1 MNKFAAFLLGLAVG
15 VGGSAFFVKK
25 WLIPDLKEE
34 IENEMYRDREDD
46 LATSND
52 IRASYDDVSE
62 ANEQEF
68 ISNSVNKPDV
78 KVETFNDVQAV
89 KVDYS
94 RYSKSYS
101 EDTKREM
108 DEETANMET
117 TEIGGTDPYVID
129 ANSYDEYSNYK
140 SHSFELYS
148 DGVVIDSETEEILD
162 ADPEQVFGST
172 AMDILRNGEEPTV
185 FVRDDSKKSDYC
197 IERIDFPF
205 DGNI

>member
-1 MNKFAAFLLGLAVG
+1 MNKFVAFLCGLAVG

-34 IENEMYRDREDD
+34 IENELYRDKEDA
-46 LATSND
+46 LATSED
-52 IRASYDDVSE
+52 IRASYNDVSDS
-62 ANEQEF
+62 NEQEF

-78 KVETFNDVQAV
+78 KVETYNNVQAV

-101 EDTKREM
+101 EDTKQEM
-108 DEETANMET
+108 DEEARDAET
-117 TEIGGTDPYVID
+117 TEIGGTEPYVID
-129 ANSYDEYSNYK
+129 ANSYDEYSSYK

-148 DGVVIDSETEEILD
+148 DGIVIDSETEEILD
-162 ADPEQVFGST
+162 ADPEQVFGTT
-172 AMDILRNGEEPTV
+172 AMDILRGGEEPTV

-205 DGNI
+205 DGNT

>member
-1 MNKFAAFLLGLAVG
+1 MNKFVAFLCGLAVG

-34 IENEMYRDREDD
+34 IENELYRDKEDA
-46 LATSND
+46 LATSQD
-52 IRASYDDVSE
+52 IRASYNDISE
-62 ANEQEF
+62 SNEQEF

-78 KVETFNDVQAV
+78 KVETRDDVQAI

-108 DEETANMET
+108 DEEAMGAET
-117 TEIGGTDPYVID
+117 TEIGGTEPYVID

-148 DGVVIDSETEEILD
+148 DGIVIDSETEEILD
-162 ADPEQVFGST
+162 ADPEQVFGTT
-172 AMDILRNGEEPTV
+172 AMDILRGGEEPTV